1 MREGILFK
9 WSLEK
14 GKTAEGSSEEISEK
28 SVEGS
33 VNGSSKERAE
43 GSVNESCEEE
53 ILWRGLQG

>member
-43 GSVNESCEEE
+43 GRVNVS
-53 ILWRGLQG
+53 